1 MRAIENGDT
10 KGGKTQKTKPTNQ
23 IFIVLEN
30 SHMAKIKENVAIS
43 YWEKYDDNHT
53 VVRFATSWATT
64 KEDVEKLIELL

>member
-1 MRAIENGDT
+1 
-10 KGGKTQKTKPTNQ
+10 
-23 IFIVLEN
+23 
-30 SHMAKIKENVAIS
+30 MAKIKENVAIS